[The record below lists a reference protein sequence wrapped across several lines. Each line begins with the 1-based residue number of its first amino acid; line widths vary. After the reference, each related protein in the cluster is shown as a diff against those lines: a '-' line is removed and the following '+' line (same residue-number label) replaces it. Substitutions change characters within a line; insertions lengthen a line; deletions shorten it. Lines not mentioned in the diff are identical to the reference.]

1 MESWSRSL
9 DLRSLAE
16 RFGTP
21 LYLHHPPT
29 LRTRFRAY
37 LGLVGEPGN
46 VLYPIKANPSPVVVR
61 TVAELGGGADCAASS
76 EVRIAQAAGIPLERI
91 SYTTPAFDP
100 ELGAGLLAAGASVVA
115 DSPQA
120 LAALAGRP
128 ELRPRPGRSE
138 GGGARPAGRLLV
150 RVNPGALPGYRT
162 ASDVQRFTAH
172 GAGTSQFGIPS
183 EELVEHLADYPLRV
197 SGLHLHVGTQMDNVE
212 TFVEGLRFLHRLAD
226 LLAERTSHRIE
237 VLNLGGG
244 LGIPFLDQD
253 AFPSVDDL
261 RAALAPLLRPGLV
274 YQVEP
279 GNSLVGESAGLL
291 TRVVATKTT
300 RGKRWAIVDVG
311 TDQLVKF
318 TVARWEHQ
326 VVGPDHRPLPRA
338 GPDGLAGP
346 LCFAGDV
353 LFPETDVSG
362 LAPGD
367 PLLVQH
373 AGAYCE
379 AVSSRFNGRRAPA
392 QVVVDDGGEAHL
404 ARTREDPFFDPAH
417 QTFQPALWRPE
428 RFAPEGGE
436 ALPSE
441 RVHALESAY
450 MHRLANL
457 DVYDVVEV
465 RRTGPGTYVVEMELR
480 AEVGFVAMPF
490 AVRLAGDATIIAVGH
505 ELGWTEK
512 SGPVWATR
520 LSLTCSG
527 TLPVAGRLRCLVELG
542 ALAPDPRGGAARI
555 GEAHFRL
562 GDGQVSGVA
571 AVVVPAPPPGAK
583 APQPARVESVWR

>member
-9 DLRSLAE
+9 DLRSLAG

-21 LYLHHPPT
+21 LYVHHLET
-29 LRTRFRAY
+29 LRSRFCAY
-37 LGLVGEPGN
+37 LELVGEPGN
-46 VLYPIKANPSPVVVR
+46 VLYPVKANPSPIVVR
-61 TVAELGGGADCAASS
+61 TLAEMGGGADCASAS

-100 ELGAGLLAAGASVVA
+100 GLGAGLLASGASVVA

-128 ELRPRPGRSE
+128 ELRRHLDPSGAKADRPS
-138 GGGARPAGRLLV
+138 GRLLA
-150 RVNPGALPGYRT
+150 RVNPGSLPGYRV
-162 ASDVQRFTAH
+162 ASDVQRYTAH

-183 EELVEHLADYPLRV
+183 EELVEHLLGYPLPV
-197 SGLHLHVGTQMDNVE
+197 TGLHLHVGTQMDNLE
-212 TFVEGLRFLHRLAD
+212 AFGAGLGLLHHLAD
-226 LLAERTSHRIE
+226 LVAERTRHRIE

-244 LGIPFLDQD
+244 LGIPFFDDQ
-253 AFPSVDDL
+253 AFPTIEEL
-261 RAALAPLLRPGLV
+261 AAALRPHLRPGLV

-279 GNSLVGESAGLL
+279 GNSLVGESAALL

-326 VVGPDHRPLPRA
+326 IVGPDHRPLPRE

-353 LFPETDVSG
+353 LFPATDVGG
-362 LAPGD
+362 LATGD

-379 AVSSRFNGRRAPA
+379 ALSSRFNGRRAPA
-392 QVVVDDGGEAHL
+392 QVVLGDDGEPRL

-417 QTFQPALWRPE
+417 QTYQPALWRPE
-428 RFAPEGGE
+428 RFVPGTGE
-436 ALPSE
+436 ALTSD

-457 DVYDVVEV
+457 DLYDVTEV
-465 RRTGPGTYVVEMELR
+465 RRTGPGAYVVEMEPR

-490 AVRLAGDATIIAVGH
+490 AVRLAGDATIIAVGR

-512 SGPVWATR
+512 AGPVWATR
-520 LSLTCSG
+520 LSLTCTG
-527 TLPVAGRLRCLVELG
+527 TLPVDGPIRCTVELG
-542 ALAPDPRGGAARI
+542 ALARDPRGGGARI

-562 GDGQVSGVA
+562 GDGQVTGVA
-571 AVVVPAPPPGAK
+571 AVVVPAPPEGAE
-583 APQPARVESVWR
+583 APDPAHTETVSS